1 MADYLSLFSQKSIK
15 FRVLADYLSLF
26 SQNYKME
33 RDKDESAI
41 QRKRR
46 GPPLLSVW
54 VGISPSVM

>member
-1 MADYLSLFSQKSIK
+1 
-15 FRVLADYLSLF
+15 
-26 SQNYKME
+26 ME